1 MQKFLVITNNKMTSN
16 FFQSKQGLPVDL
28 NYHSTSAVSVLIAAR
43 TAVRSGFAL
52 LNEPMSTVRPKK
64 QPIFTPRA
72 GTKGFGKQDTP
83 NNMEVFNPYMT
94 ICLEGP
100 SDVLSLPSAKKLDDA
115 LALYKKNVR
124 LRLMPN
130 DEETI
135 MIYQQQ
141 DVKRNLVDFLKKHL
155 KLRV

>member
-16 FFQSKQGLPVDL
+16 FFQSNQGLPVEL
-28 NYHSTSAVSVLIAAR
+28 QYHSTSAVSVLTAAR
-43 TAVRSGFAL
+43 TAVRSGFTL

-64 QPIFTPRA
+64 TPIFTPKA
-72 GTKGFGKQDTP
+72 ETKGFGKQ
-83 NNMEVFNPYMT
+83 NNNNAMEAFNPYMT

-100 SDVLSLPSAKKLDDA
+100 SDILSMPSAKKLDDA
-115 LALYKKNVR
+115 LAIFKKNVR

-130 DEETI
+130 DEESI

-141 DVKRNLVDFLKKHL
+141 DVQHNLINFLKKYL